1 VNPAVREAAWELV
14 RRAETAGVRGR
25 LADTAQMA
33 ALVRDTGGVLPVWY
47 FQLLTTIPL
56 CDLEIGWCEFGPT
69 AQDDGMRWMFLS
81 NPANIR
87 SASLERYPGVAL
99 LTRGYI
105 NLAGDSSGS
114 GHPYFFPTD
123 RGDDPPVYRFTY
135 EVGDNVDDMIAR
147 RGVCVCGRL
156 SDLLRA
162 APVMV
167 WNEETASWTGVFGR
181 IGE

>member
-1 VNPAVREAAWELV
+1 MVWPVAHLEQIALHPDRPAEALDKGDPPWV
-14 RRAETAGVRGR
+14 RRW
-25 LADTAQMA
+25 Q
-33 ALVRDTGGVLPVWY
+33 WN
-47 FQLLTTIPL
+47 LL
-56 CDLEIGWCEFGPT
+56 G
-69 AQDDGMRWMFLS
+69 
-81 NPANIR
+81 
-87 SASLERYPGVAL
+87 ASLERYPGAAL
-99 LTRGYI
+99 LKRGYI

-135 EVGDNVDDMIAR
+135 EVGDNVDVMIAR
-147 RGVCVCGRL
+147 RGVCVSGRL